1 MLPETGVC
9 VCLCTRTFVC
19 AHKPIWASTPEHSAN
34 LLHSYANKISYWKK
48 MKLALSRSFMHFAL
62 YVLYFISFL
71 KHLKLSSLPLCT
83 EFFTFLGI
91 FPSGTDGYYT
101 VHGILQARILEW
113 VAIPFY
119 RGSSQ
124 LEIEPKSPTLQSGS
138 LSAEPPGKSK
148 NTGVGS
154 LFLLQQIF
162 PTQEMN

>member
-113 VAIPFY
+113 VAVSFS

-124 LEIEPKSPTLQSGS
+124 PRDWTQVSHIAGRFFTRWVKRKVQEYWSG
-138 LSAEPPGKSK
+138 
-148 NTGVGS
+148 
-154 LFLLQQIF
+154 
-162 PTQEMN
+162 